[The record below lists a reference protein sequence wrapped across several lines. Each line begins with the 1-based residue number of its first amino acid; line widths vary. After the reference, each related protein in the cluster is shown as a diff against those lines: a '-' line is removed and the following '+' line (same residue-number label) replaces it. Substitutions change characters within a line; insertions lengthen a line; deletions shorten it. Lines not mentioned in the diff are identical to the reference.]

1 MKLRL
6 QKWVGSVFHTYLD
19 TVFFFFNFSHKSLI
33 DLTAGCELLLHSPSC
48 LAVSLGVIN
57 IYQIFCQISVCLCM
71 LSHFGCVQL
80 FAMPWTA
87 ACQAPLSIGFSKQ
100 ECWSGLPCPPP
111 GDLPNQGIEP
121 GSPPLKAES
130 LQLKDSA
137 FRILLPGPGLEF
149 GLWQRK
155 WGVLTVGPPEK
166 SQQALLYNSNSS
178 FTSFPQCDCFKC
190 GLFLWDGYP
199 YICSTD
205 LLQGLIVKHVQSSQH
220 GAWPTLDMQYMV
232 KSRQCQ
238 FYPPPISCLWFIRL
252 MSAFS
257 IRLKTLRRKRPGL
270 FRYCYIPKV
279 QERCILFRLR

>member
-1 MKLRL
+1 MDCSLPGSSVHRIL
-6 QKWVGSVFHTYLD
+6 QTRMLEWV
-19 TVFFFFNFSHKSLI
+19 
-33 DLTAGCELLLHSPSC
+33 
-48 LAVSLGVIN
+48 
-57 IYQIFCQISVCLCM
+57 
-71 LSHFGCVQL
+71 
-80 FAMPWTA
+80 AMPSSRRSS
-87 ACQAPLSIGFSKQ
+87 Q
-100 ECWSGLPCPPP
+100 P
-111 GDLPNQGIEP
+111 GDWTWVFSIAGRVFTAKGL
-121 GSPPLKAES
+121 
-130 LQLKDSA
+130 SA